1 MNTTNGKHRTG
12 PAARYQAAVDCAGQD
27 PAFVELDIKKRP
39 SSRPADQT
47 DNREQAALMRAF
59 TDANTVLTA
68 AQPGLG
74 SAVTE
79 VARTFQEART
89 TIEAAERFTVARSS
103 QRAQEHVGELHARHA
118 ADGPESLRRRPV
130 LWRRLL
136 WPTLVAGVAFDTM
149 FIGTLMQRFFGLGT
163 DQLAYYL
170 AYLPGF
176 GVAVCL
182 LAAGSLLAES
192 VFRRRT
198 RTARTLERTRRGPL
212 AALREAVWPRSP
224 HTERRKAGELPWPN
238 AAGPVLFTVAILTMV
253 GIWARM
259 RAADAVRE
267 HVDLAPDQSAV
278 VILTLVLSTA
288 AIVVK
293 VLAHNPC
300 ADSDRE
306 AGRSVVAAETRGRE
320 LLREARRRLVGHTE
334 TWWRLQSTVEA
345 AASDAHRTLEE
356 ACIRIVEERARTG
369 VAGRY
374 DFPLTMPAWPYPPS
388 VRNGAAPTAD
398 DRASTRPTPPRAR
411 LELLDRACT
420 VLERYAP
427 EPLEDRLNGI
437 ADDLNGQFR
446 AAPRQQRPAEQ
457 IDAETSGGDRGSG
470 SAREAGEPGEAQSP
484 SEAPAAGEAQVPGKA
499 RVAEESRAAGD
510 GQAADAAS
518 HPDGF
523 RTSDEAGVPDR
534 SPVSGR
540 AGIPDATTPIPE
552 ADPAPGA
559 PATAPS
565 EESRPT
571 APESPPHVE
580 GGTAG

>member
-1 MNTTNGKHRTG
+1 MNTTNGKHRPG
-12 PAARYQAAVDCAGQD
+12 PAARYQAAVDCPGSD
-27 PAFVELDIKKRP
+27 PSFVGLDVKKRP

-74 SAVTE
+74 TAATA
-79 VARTFQEART
+79 VARTFQEAQT

-103 QRAQEHVGELHARHA
+103 QQAQEHIGELRARHA
-118 ADGPESLRRRPV
+118 DDGPESLRRRPV

-149 FIGTLMQRFFGLGT
+149 FIGTLMQRFFGLGE
-163 DQLAYYL
+163 DQALAYHL

-198 RTARTLERTRRGPL
+198 RTARTLERTHRGPV
-212 AALREAVWPRSP
+212 AALREAIWPKSP
-224 HTERRKAGELPWPN
+224 RTERRRAGELPWPN
-238 AAGPVLFTVAILTMV
+238 AAGPVLFALAILTMV

-267 HVDLAPDQSAV
+267 HVDLAPDQGAV
-278 VILTLVLSTA
+278 IILTLVLSTA

-306 AGRSVVAAETRGRE
+306 AERSVAAAEKRGKE
-320 LLREARRRLVGHTE
+320 LLAEARRRLVGHTE
-334 TWWRLQSTVEA
+334 TWWRLRATVEA
-345 AASDAHRTLEE
+345 AASEAHRTLEE

-369 VAGRY
+369 VAGRH
-374 DFPLTMPAWPYPPS
+374 DFPLTMPAWPYPTPAH
-388 VRNGAAPTAD
+388 NGAAPATD
-398 DRASTRPTPPRAR
+398 DRAPLRPTPPRAR
-411 LELLDRACT
+411 LELLDHAYT
-420 VLERYAP
+420 VLVRYAP
-427 EPLEDRLNGI
+427 EPLEDRIGGI

-446 AAPRQQRPAEQ
+446 ASPGQPAEQ
-457 IDAETSGGDRGSG
+457 PDAATPG
-470 SAREAGEPGEAQSP
+470 SAPVAGEAPVADKAGIPGEAEVP
-484 SEAPAAGEAQVPGKA
+484 GAVPAAGEAGTA
-499 RVAEESRAAGD
+499 D
-510 GQAADAAS
+510 GA
-518 HPDGF
+518 H
-523 RTSDEAGVPDR
+523 
-534 SPVSGR
+534 
-540 AGIPDATTPIPE
+540 IPDEHRIPE
-552 ADPAPGA
+552 ADRPPG
-559 PATAPS
+559 
-565 EESRPT
+565 EPT
-571 APESPPHVE
+571 APPAEPRHVAADSPPGAE

>member
-1 MNTTNGKHRTG
+1 MNTTNGKHRPG
-12 PAARYQAAVDCAGQD
+12 PAARYQAAVDCVGQN
-27 PAFVELDIKKRP
+27 PALVGPDIGRRP
-39 SSRPADQT
+39 ASRPADQT

-74 SAVTE
+74 TAVTA
-79 VARTFQEART
+79 VTRTFQEART

-103 QRAQEHVGELHARHA
+103 QRAQQQIGELHTRHA
-118 ADGPESLRRRPV
+118 GDGPESLRRRPV

-149 FIGTLMQRFFGLGT
+149 FIGTLMQRFFGLGEG
-163 DQLAYYL
+163 QLAYYL

-182 LAAGSLLAES
+182 LAAGSMLAES
-192 VFRRRT
+192 LFRRRT
-198 RTARTLERTRRGPL
+198 RTARTLERTRRGPI
-212 AALREAVWPRSP
+212 AALREALWPGSP
-224 HTERRKAGELPWPN
+224 RTERRRPGELPWPN
-238 AAGPVLFTVAILTMV
+238 AAGPVLFALAILTMV

-306 AGRSVVAAETRGRE
+306 AERSVVAAEKRGRQ
-320 LLREARRRLVGHTE
+320 LLGDARRRLVGHTE
-334 TWWRLQSTVEA
+334 TWWRLHSSVEA

-374 DFPLTMPAWPYPPS
+374 DFPLTMPAWPYPPPA
-388 VRNGAAPTAD
+388 RNGAAPATATS
-398 DRASTRPTPPRAR
+398 DRAPDRPTPPRAR
-411 LELLDRACT
+411 LELLDRAYA
-420 VLERYAP
+420 VLTRYAP
-427 EPLEDRLNGI
+427 EPLEERLNDI
-437 ADDLNGQFR
+437 ADDLNGQFN
-446 AAPRQQRPAEQ
+446 AAAGPQPAGRTGAEQ
-457 IDAETSGGDRGSG
+457 IGAGDSGEEEWEGEAGQGSVFGGGQVPGEGVDSGEDAGSG
-470 SAREAGEPGEAQSP
+470 EAGATGEAAVPGEARISAAAP
-484 SEAPAAGEAQVPGKA
+484 ASGTGPASEAAPLAEADHPAGDPGTAPAKEPGPTALDAPAAPN
-499 RVAEESRAAGD
+499 
-510 GQAADAAS
+510 
-518 HPDGF
+518 
-523 RTSDEAGVPDR
+523 
-534 SPVSGR
+534 
-540 AGIPDATTPIPE
+540 
-552 ADPAPGA
+552 A
-559 PATAPS
+559 PATPHTPPRA
-565 EESRPT
+565 EGDT
-571 APESPPHVE
+571 AP
-580 GGTAG
+580 

>member
-1 MNTTNGKHRTG
+1 MNTTNGKHRPG
-12 PAARYQAAVDCAGQD
+12 PAARYQAAVDCPPGSD
-27 PAFVELDIKKRP
+27 PTFVELDVRKRP
-39 SSRPADQT
+39 SSRPTDQT

-74 SAVTE
+74 SAATA
-79 VARTFQEART
+79 VARTFQEAQT

-103 QRAQEHVGELHARHA
+103 RRAQERVGELRTRHA
-118 ADGPESLRRRPV
+118 DDGPESLRRPPV

-149 FIGTLMQRFFGLGT
+149 FIGTLMQRFFGLGEE
-163 DQLAYYL
+163 QAVAYYL

-198 RTARTLERTRRGPL
+198 RAARTLERTHRGPI
-212 AALREAVWPRSP
+212 AALREAVWPKSP
-224 HTERRKAGELPWPN
+224 RTERRTAGELPWPN
-238 AAGPVLFTVAILTMV
+238 AAGPVLFALAILTMV

-278 VILTLVLSTA
+278 VLLTLVLSTA

-306 AGRSVVAAETRGRE
+306 AEQSVAAAEKRGRE
-320 LLREARRRLVGHTE
+320 LLGEARRRLVGHTE
-334 TWWRLQSTVEA
+334 TWWRLRATVEA
-345 AASDAHRTLEE
+345 AASDARRTLDE

-369 VAGRY
+369 VAGRH
-374 DFPLTMPAWPYPPS
+374 DFPLTMPAWPYPAA
-388 VRNGAAPTAD
+388 VRNGAAPPTD
-398 DRASTRPTPPRAR
+398 ERAPTRPTPPRAR
-411 LELLDRACT
+411 LELLDQAYT

-427 EPLEDRLNGI
+427 EPLENRLNGI
-437 ADDLNGQFR
+437 ADDLNAQFR
-446 AAPRQQRPAEQ
+446 EPPEQRTEQPAATASGEARVPDEAQEPGGTRIAGGTHVPDGTHVPGEVQTTDEAGQPDDAHVPDDAPAPDEPRTPHDDRAPGESRTAPPGESRHAGPDRPRPAE
-457 IDAETSGGDRGSG
+457 GG
-470 SAREAGEPGEAQSP
+470 
-484 SEAPAAGEAQVPGKA
+484 
-499 RVAEESRAAGD
+499 
-510 GQAADAAS
+510 
-518 HPDGF
+518 
-523 RTSDEAGVPDR
+523 
-534 SPVSGR
+534 
-540 AGIPDATTPIPE
+540 
-552 ADPAPGA
+552 
-559 PATAPS
+559 ATA
-565 EESRPT
+565 
-571 APESPPHVE
+571 
-580 GGTAG
+580 

>member
-1 MNTTNGKHRTG
+1 MNTTNGKHRPG
-12 PAARYQAAVDCAGQD
+12 PAARYQAAVDCPPGSD
-27 PAFVELDIKKRP
+27 PTFVELDLKKRP
-39 SSRPADQT
+39 TSRPADQT

-74 SAVTE
+74 SAATAV
-79 VARTFQEART
+79 VRTFQEAQT

-103 QRAQEHVGELHARHA
+103 RRAQERVGELRARHA
-118 ADGPESLRRRPV
+118 DDGPESLRRPPV

-149 FIGTLMQRFFGLGT
+149 FIGTLMQRFFGLGEE
-163 DQLAYYL
+163 QAVAYYL

-198 RTARTLERTRRGPL
+198 RAARTLERTHRGPV
-212 AALREAVWPRSP
+212 AALREAVWPKTPR
-224 HTERRKAGELPWPN
+224 TERRKAGELPWPN
-238 AAGPVLFTVAILTMV
+238 AAGPVLFALAILTMV

-267 HVDLAPDQSAV
+267 HVDLAPDQGAV
-278 VILTLVLSTA
+278 VLLTLVLSTA

-306 AGRSVVAAETRGRE
+306 AGQSVAAAEKRGRE
-320 LLREARRRLVGHTE
+320 LLGEARRRLVGHTE
-334 TWWRLQSTVEA
+334 TWWRLRSTVEA
-345 AASDAHRTLEE
+345 AASDAHRTLDE

-369 VAGRY
+369 VAGRH
-374 DFPLTMPAWPYPPS
+374 DFPLTTPTWPYPAA
-388 VRNGAAPTAD
+388 VRNGAAPPTD
-398 DRASTRPTPPRAR
+398 ERPPTRPTPPRAR
-411 LELLDRACT
+411 LELLDQAYT

-437 ADDLNGQFR
+437 AGDLNAQFR
-446 AAPRQQRPAEQ
+446 EPPEQ
-457 IDAETSGGDRGSG
+457 STEQPDTRTS
-470 SAREAGEPGEAQSP
+470 
-484 SEAPAAGEAQVPGKA
+484 GEAQVP
-499 RVAEESRAAGD
+499 
-510 GQAADAAS
+510 ADAQETGAA
-518 HPDGF
+518 
-523 RTSDEAGVPDR
+523 RTSDGTRIPDGAQITGEAQIPADVQATDGAGQPDDAHLPDDAHVPD
-534 SPVSGR
+534 
-540 AGIPDATTPIPE
+540 E
-552 ADPAPGA
+552 AQASDEPRPPHDDRDPAPPGESRTA
-559 PATAPS
+559 PPGESRHSAPDGPRPEEGGATA
-565 EESRPT
+565 
-571 APESPPHVE
+571 
-580 GGTAG
+580 